1 VTTAPQ
7 KAIDKNISAIQ
18 DTRELILEML
28 NTPMTRE
35 EIMAVVVERYN
46 IKLSSTQYVLTLSAV
61 SAYLSHLKNENLLKI
76 EYNKGGLYWKKK

>member
-1 VTTAPQ
+1 
-7 KAIDKNISAIQ
+7 
-18 DTRELILEML
+18 ML

-35 EIMAVVVERYN
+35 EVMAGVAERYS
-46 IKLSSTQYVLTLSAV
+46 IKLNPAQYVLTLSAV